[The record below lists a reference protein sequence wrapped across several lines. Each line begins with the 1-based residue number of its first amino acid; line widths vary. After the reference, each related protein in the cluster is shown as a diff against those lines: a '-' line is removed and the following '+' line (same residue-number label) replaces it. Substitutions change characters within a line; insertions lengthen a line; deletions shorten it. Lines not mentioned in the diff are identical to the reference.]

1 MKIIL
6 DELTPKEFFSN
17 GGVVKIHL
25 ESDVLKKMYNNRS
38 KFLFYEYKSY
48 IRFMRELYL
57 KYMTNFTE
65 LSSQEIYKQV
75 NSFIKMYCTIGT
87 KEYTIDPNF
96 DKVRSLEFCNFYYC
110 YDNDFFE
117 RTKGQNKID
126 VYGIKNVNFSTI
138 NVTDTNWNLFEKQ
151 RLERGFDDS
160 ELWSLDKTISG
171 FILPR
176 LKSFREKHSSSPKN
190 ISSQEWNNI
199 IDKMITAFELIN
211 SDKED
216 ISHDEYKQIECGLKL
231 FAKHLKNLWD

>member
-57 KYMTNFTE
+57 KYMTSFTE

-138 NVTDTNWNLFEKQ
+138 NVEDTNWNLFEKQ

-160 ELWSLDKTISG
+160 ELWSLDKTISQALYDVE
-171 FILPR
+171 LP
-176 LKSFREKHSSSPKN
+176 STSCSNH
-190 ISSQEWNNI
+190 IS
-199 IDKMITAFELIN
+199 DELA
-211 SDKED
+211 
-216 ISHDEYKQIECGLKL
+216 H
-231 FAKHLKNLWD
+231 H

>member
-57 KYMTNFTE
+57 KYMTSFTE

-138 NVTDTNWNLFEKQ
+138 NVEDTNWNLFEKQ

-190 ISSQEWNNI
+190 ISSQE
-199 IDKMITAFELIN
+199 
-211 SDKED
+211 
-216 ISHDEYKQIECGLKL
+216 
-231 FAKHLKNLWD
+231 

>member
-25 ESDVLKKMYNNRS
+25 ESDVLKKMYNNRN

-57 KYMTNFTE
+57 KYMTSFTE

-138 NVTDTNWNLFEKQ
+138 NVEDTNWNLFEKQ

>member
-1 MKIIL
+1 M
-6 DELTPKEFFSN
+6 
-17 GGVVKIHL
+17 
-25 ESDVLKKMYNNRS
+25 
-38 KFLFYEYKSY
+38 
-48 IRFMRELYL
+48 
-57 KYMTNFTE
+57 
-65 LSSQEIYKQV
+65 
-75 NSFIKMYCTIGT
+75 
-87 KEYTIDPNF
+87 
-96 DKVRSLEFCNFYYC
+96 
-110 YDNDFFE
+110 
-117 RTKGQNKID
+117 
-126 VYGIKNVNFSTI
+126 YGIKNVNFSTI
-138 NVTDTNWNLFEKQ
+138 NVEDTNWNLFEKQ